1 MLQLK
6 NEQLD
11 KNWQNLSE
19 ADFLAKNIF
28 ISLSAS
34 HVGMLFKE

>member
-11 KNWQNLSE
+11 FKNLSE